1 MFVLVAILALVIWL
15 YLIIL
20 NKRHA
25 KRREQV
31 GKSAVKID
39 ESMIGKYRIGT
50 SKAIELEE
58 GHQGVLRANENGFS
72 DMTDLQN
79 EDFVFV
85 Y

>member
-1 MFVLVAILALVIWL
+1 MFVLVAILALVIWV
-15 YLIIL
+15 YLIVL

-25 KRREQV
+25 KRREEV
-31 GKSAVKID
+31 GKSADKVD
-39 ESMIGKYRIGT
+39 ESMIGKDRIGT

-58 GHQGVLRANENGFS
+58 GHSGVLRANDNGFS